1 MNYFILTDNQQQGPF
16 TIDELRRRAITQE
29 TLVWAEG
36 MPQWTPAW
44 QVEELKPLFFG
55 QPSAGATPPPPPP
68 SAGGPQPGQAP
79 QRPAQPDPQPAPKK
93 KKGRR
98 WLHAAIAAVAVILFL
113 LALTNPGKAEHRQA
127 IMRKLDAATE
137 QAANVSDPM
146 ARAVMRSIFGGGQGV
161 VGGMVRQLVDESLE
175 YHNYV
180 FFSTTTLHSDLLG
193 GDIRCSTGFLGHVSA
208 VSLGNILPE
217 IITRQLGGGS
227 GGGDGTQPDREE
239 ETTTQT
245 TQDADGN
252 QTTVT
257 TKTVRH
263 NGVTID
269 SLTRKVTNSI
279 ADEVA
284 KKVKSEVRQETDSA
298 TASGIDGIV
307 NAVVDFIKGL

>member
-1 MNYFILTDNQQQGPF
+1 MTYFILTDNQQQGPF

-36 MPQWTPAW
+36 MPQWAPAW

-68 SAGGPQPGQAP
+68 TGGPQPEQAP
-79 QRPAQPDPQPAPKK
+79 QQPAQPAAQPAPPK
-93 KKGRR
+93 KKGHGK
-98 WLHAAIAAVAVILFL
+98 LYAAMAAVAVILFL

-127 IMRKLDAATE
+127 IMKKLDTATE
-137 QAANVSDPM
+137 QAINASDPM
-146 ARAVMRSIFGGGQGV
+146 ARAVMRSIFGSGQGV
-161 VGGMVRQLVDESLE
+161 VSGFVRQLVDESLE

-193 GDIRCSTGFLGHVSA
+193 SDIRCSTGFLGHVNA

-217 IITRQLGGGS
+217 IITRQLGGRS
-227 GGGDGTQPDREE
+227 DDGTAPDREE

-257 TKTVRH
+257 TKTVKH
-263 NGVTID
+263 DGVTID

-284 KKVKSEVRQETDSA
+284 KKVKSGVRQETDSA